1 MSDIVTVKGQLLD
14 MPALS
19 VAVHVT
25 VVVPR
30 PNVYGTS
37 AVAAGEQDTLLMPLP
52 AVAVA
57 VGVYPVSDT
66 DAVSPLLGD
75 PM

>member
-1 MSDIVTVKGQLLD
+1 MVTINAQLLD

-19 VAVHVT
+19 VAVHAT
-25 VVVPR
+25 VVVPST
-30 PNVYGTS
+30 NVYGAN
-37 AVAAGEQDTLLMPLP
+37 AVAAGEQDTLLIPLP

-57 VGVYPVSDT
+57 VSVYPVSDT
-66 DAVSPLLGD
+66 VAVSPLLGD